1 MKIKDEKSAP
11 SVSGSVPVWIDV
23 DNKDLIP
30 QAVASIRNQPLQQT
44 DKHQQYLLH
53 DGLLD
58 VGILEQCWGDPGTCL
73 NWRNFVG
80 CEGNSIIMITR
91 GASLGGNAMASFDP
105 GFDGGAGEYLESC
118 SRAKLNLGIVTYRK
132 KNLLNYYKN
141 FTRTLR

>member
-1 MKIKDEKSAP
+1 MKIEDEKSAP

-30 QAVASIRNQPLQQT
+30 QAVASIRNLHLQQT
-44 DKHQQYLLH
+44 DKLQQYLLH

-73 NWRNFVG
+73 NWRSFVG

-118 SRAKLNLGIVTYRK
+118 SRAKLNLAIITYHQKRYHSYYG
-132 KNLLNYYKN
+132 LLTPK
-141 FTRTLR
+141 LR